1 VPALPGRASIDS
13 GLGCLFQD
21 VWQYH
26 CVRVVMVCGRR
37 FGRLRFGFVGVGFE
51 CGEDDDG
58 GLLDDFKTLG
68 DKAFI

>member
-1 VPALPGRASIDS
+1 
-13 GLGCLFQD
+13 
-21 VWQYH
+21 
-26 CVRVVMVCGRR
+26 MVCGRR